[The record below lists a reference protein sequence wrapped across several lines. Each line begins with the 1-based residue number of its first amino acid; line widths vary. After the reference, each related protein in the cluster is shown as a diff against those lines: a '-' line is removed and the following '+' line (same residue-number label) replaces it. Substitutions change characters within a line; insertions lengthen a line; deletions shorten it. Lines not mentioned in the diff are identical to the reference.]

1 MVALYPP
8 LPSSLTLLVKDDN
21 FLIMVLQRLFFKE
34 KLVLQ
39 RLFFFKEKQAR
50 KYTIF
55 PDFLKTLL
63 MKTIIPLLS
72 SFGYYMLGWYTA
84 YYRITNEPIKLQG
97 KNYS

>member
-8 LPSSLTLLVKDDN
+8 LPSSLPLLVKEDN

-55 PDFLKTLL
+55 PDF
-63 MKTIIPLLS
+63 
-72 SFGYYMLGWYTA
+72 
-84 YYRITNEPIKLQG
+84 
-97 KNYS
+97 

>member
-8 LPSSLTLLVKDDN
+8 PSSLTLLVKEDN

-39 RLFFFKEKQAR
+39 RLFFLKKNRHGNILFFL
-50 KYTIF
+50 IF
-55 PDFLKTLL
+55 EKTLL
-63 MKTIIPLLS
+63 MKNIIPLLS

-97 KNYS
+97 KKYS

>member
-8 LPSSLTLLVKDDN
+8 PPSSLPLLVKEDN

-55 PDFLKTLL
+55 PDF
-63 MKTIIPLLS
+63 
-72 SFGYYMLGWYTA
+72 
-84 YYRITNEPIKLQG
+84 
-97 KNYS
+97 